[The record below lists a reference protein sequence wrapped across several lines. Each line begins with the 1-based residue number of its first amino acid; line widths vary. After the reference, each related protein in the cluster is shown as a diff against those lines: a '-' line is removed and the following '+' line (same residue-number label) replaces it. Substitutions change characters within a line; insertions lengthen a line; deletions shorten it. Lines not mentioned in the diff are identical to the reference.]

1 MYIYKKFTKY
11 IREVK
16 NLENQVS
23 RRGKIR
29 VRLYTS
35 VLILV
40 LFSAFVIN
48 AQKASELSRQLNADA
63 ERSLSTLEA
72 CMSSINTNLTKGLYA
87 NTTPMLSSM
96 AISLTR
102 DAASAKNSLSAL
114 PLSDT
119 QLDNILKF
127 LSQVGAFVST
137 LDRKLSLGEPITSE
151 ERNQLKQ
158 LIDISQKLLSEL
170 DTITQGVEDG
180 SVSFKQAGS
189 TLQKSADQSV
199 QIDSAFGDAE
209 QTITDYP
216 TLIYD
221 GPFSDHILNQSPKTL
236 EGKSD
241 ISKEKALE
249 IASDFI
255 GIDKSTLHFDSETNG
270 VIETYNFFVDS
281 INISVCKKGGA
292 VLYLLGSSSAGES
305 VISPEQAV
313 ENAKNFLSTKGYE
326 NMKESYYSTQ
336 DGICTVNFA
345 YENEGVIC
353 YPDLIKLSVSLETG
367 NIISFDARGYI
378 MNHTDRPPVQSKI
391 SADEAKMSVSDYL
404 TVMSSRLAVIPTDYK
419 TEKTA
424 YEFHCKTPD
433 EQEVLVYIDVLTA
446 KEDDIL
452 LLLYSDGGIL
462 TK

>member
-29 VRLYTS
+29 VRLYAS

-119 QLDNILKF
+119 QLDNMLKF

-158 LIDISQKLLSEL
+158 LIDVSQKLLSEL

-189 TLQKSADQSV
+189 TLQKSTDQSV

-209 QTITDYP
+209 QTLTDYP

-221 GPFSDHILNQSPKTL
+221 GPFSDHILNQTPKTL
-236 EGKSD
+236 EGKTD

-255 GIDKSTLHFDSETNG
+255 GIDKSTLRFDSETNG

-305 VISPEQAV
+305 VIPPEQAV
-313 ENAKNFLSTKGYE
+313 ENAKNFLSAKGYK

-404 TVMSSRLAVIPTDYK
+404 TVMSSRLAIIPTDYK

>member
-29 VRLYTS
+29 VRLYAS
-35 VLILV
+35 VLVLV

-119 QLDNILKF
+119 QLDNMLKF

-137 LDRKLSLGEPITSE
+137 LDRKLSLGESITSE

-158 LIDISQKLLSEL
+158 LIDVSQKLLSEL

-189 TLQKSADQSV
+189 TLKKSTDQSM

-209 QTITDYP
+209 QTLTDYP

-255 GIDKSTLHFDSETNG
+255 GVDKSTLRFDSETNG

-292 VLYLLGSSSAGES
+292 VLYLLGSSNAGES
-305 VISPEQAV
+305 VITPEQAV
-313 ENAKNFLSTKGYE
+313 ENAKNFLSAKGYK

>member
-29 VRLYTS
+29 VRLYAS

-119 QLDNILKF
+119 QLDNMLKF

-137 LDRKLSLGEPITSE
+137 LDRKLSLGEPITIE

-255 GIDKSTLHFDSETNG
+255 GIDKSTLRFDSETNG

-313 ENAKNFLSTKGYE
+313 ENAKSFLSTKGYE

>member
-29 VRLYTS
+29 VRLYAS

-48 AQKASELSRQLNADA
+48 AQEASELSRQLNADA

-119 QLDNILKF
+119 QLDNMLKF

-137 LDRKLSLGEPITSE
+137 LDRKLSLGESITSE

-158 LIDISQKLLSEL
+158 LIDVSQKLLSEL

-189 TLQKSADQSV
+189 TLKKSTDQSM

-209 QTITDYP
+209 QTLTDYP

-255 GIDKSTLHFDSETNG
+255 GVDKSTLRFDSETNG

-292 VLYLLGSSSAGES
+292 VLYLLGSSNAGES
-305 VISPEQAV
+305 VITPEQAV
-313 ENAKNFLSTKGYE
+313 ENAKNFLSAKGYK

>member
-1 MYIYKKFTKY
+1 MEK
-11 IREVK
+11 
-16 NLENQVS
+16 QVS

-29 VRLYTS
+29 VRLYIS
-35 VLILV
+35 VLVLV
-40 LFSAFVIN
+40 LFSGLVIN
-48 AQKASELSRQLNADA
+48 AQKASELSRRLNADS

-102 DAASAKNSLSAL
+102 DASSAKNSLSAL

-119 QLDNILKF
+119 QLDNMLKF
-127 LSQVGAFVST
+127 LSQVGSFVST
-137 LDRKLSLGEPITSE
+137 LDRKLSLGESITSE
-151 ERNQLKQ
+151 EREELKQ
-158 LIDISQKLLSEL
+158 LIDVSQKLLSEL
-170 DTITQGVEDG
+170 DGITQGVEDG
-180 SVSFKQAGS
+180 SISFELAGDTLERKADSS
-189 TLQKSADQSV
+189 TL
-199 QIDSAFGDAE
+199 IDSAFGDAE
-209 QTITDYP
+209 QTLTDYP

-236 EGKSD
+236 EGKAD
-241 ISKEKALE
+241 ISKDEAQT
-249 IASDFI
+249 IAADFI
-255 GIDKSTLHFDSETNG
+255 GTDKGNLRFDGEVSGTVEA
-270 VIETYNFFVDS
+270 YNFSVDS

-292 VLYLLGSSSAGES
+292 VLYLLGSSNAGES
-305 VISPEQAV
+305 TLTCEQAI
-313 ENAKNFLSTKGYE
+313 ESAHNFLSSKGYDD
-326 NMKESYYSTQ
+326 MKESYYSTQ
-336 DGICTVNFA
+336 DGICTINFA
-345 YENEGVIC
+345 YEKDGVVY

-367 NIISFDARGYI
+367 NVISFDARGYI
-378 MNHTDRPPVQSKI
+378 MNHTERSLPQNMI
-391 SADEAKMSVSDYL
+391 SADDAKTAVSDYL
-404 TVMSSRLAVIPTDYK
+404 TVMSTRLAVIPTDYK

>member
-29 VRLYTS
+29 VRLYAS

-119 QLDNILKF
+119 QLDNMLKF

-158 LIDISQKLLSEL
+158 LIDVSQKLLSEL

-209 QTITDYP
+209 QTLTDYP

-255 GIDKSTLHFDSETNG
+255 GIDKSTLRFDSETNG

-292 VLYLLGSSSAGES
+292 VLYLLGSSNAGES

-313 ENAKNFLSTKGYE
+313 ENAKNFLSAKGYK

-404 TVMSSRLAVIPTDYK
+404 TVMSSRLAIIPTDYK

>member
-29 VRLYTS
+29 VRLYAS

-119 QLDNILKF
+119 QLDNMLKF

-137 LDRKLSLGEPITSE
+137 LDRKLSLGESITSE

-158 LIDISQKLLSEL
+158 LIDVSQKLLSEL

-189 TLQKSADQSV
+189 TLQKSADQSM

-209 QTITDYP
+209 QTLTDYP

-255 GIDKSTLHFDSETNG
+255 GVDKSTLRFDSETNG
-270 VIETYNFFVDS
+270 VIETYNFFVNS

-292 VLYLLGSSSAGES
+292 VLYLLGSSNAGES
-305 VISPEQAV
+305 VITPEQAV
-313 ENAKNFLSTKGYE
+313 ENAKSFLSAKGYE

>member
-29 VRLYTS
+29 VRLYAS

-119 QLDNILKF
+119 QLDNMLKF

-255 GIDKSTLHFDSETNG
+255 GIDKSTLRFDSETNG

-313 ENAKNFLSTKGYE
+313 ENAKSFLSTKGYE

-345 YENEGVIC
+345 YENDGVIC

-404 TVMSSRLAVIPTDYK
+404 TVMSSRLAIIPTDYK

>member
-119 QLDNILKF
+119 QLDNMLKF

-255 GIDKSTLHFDSETNG
+255 GIDKSTLRFDSETNG

-313 ENAKNFLSTKGYE
+313 ENAKSFLSTKGYE

>member
-11 IREVK
+11 IQEVK

-29 VRLYTS
+29 VRLYAS

-119 QLDNILKF
+119 QLDNMLKF

-137 LDRKLSLGEPITSE
+137 LDRKLSLGESITSE

-158 LIDISQKLLSEL
+158 LIDVSQKLLSEL

-189 TLQKSADQSV
+189 TLQKSTDQSM
-199 QIDSAFGDAE
+199 QIGSAFGDAE
-209 QTITDYP
+209 QTLTDYP

-255 GIDKSTLHFDSETNG
+255 GIDKSTLRFDSETNG

-292 VLYLLGSSSAGES
+292 VLYLLGSSNAGES
-305 VISPEQAV
+305 VITPEQAV
-313 ENAKNFLSTKGYE
+313 ENAKNFLSAKGYE

>member
-29 VRLYTS
+29 VRLYAS

-119 QLDNILKF
+119 QLDNMLKF

-158 LIDISQKLLSEL
+158 LIDVSQKLLSEL
-170 DTITQGVEDG
+170 DTITQGVENG

-189 TLQKSADQSV
+189 TLQKNADQSV

-209 QTITDYP
+209 QTLTDYP

-255 GIDKSTLHFDSETNG
+255 GIDKSTLRFDSETNG

-313 ENAKNFLSTKGYE
+313 ENAKSFLSAKGYE

-433 EQEVLVYIDVLTA
+433 EQEVLVYIDILTA

>member
-29 VRLYTS
+29 VRLYAS

-119 QLDNILKF
+119 QLDNMLKF
-127 LSQVGAFVST
+127 LSQVGAFVTT
-137 LDRKLSLGEPITSE
+137 LDRKLSLGESITSE

-158 LIDISQKLLSEL
+158 LIDVSQKLLSEL

-209 QTITDYP
+209 QTLTDYP

-221 GPFSDHILNQSPKTL
+221 GPFSDHILNQTPKTL
-236 EGKSD
+236 EGKTD
-241 ISKEKALE
+241 VSKEKALE

-255 GIDKSTLHFDSETNG
+255 GIDKSTLRFDSETNG

-313 ENAKNFLSTKGYE
+313 ENAKNFLSAKGYK

-404 TVMSSRLAVIPTDYK
+404 TVMSSRLAVIPTDYQA
-419 TEKTA
+419 EKTA

>member
-29 VRLYTS
+29 VRLYAS

-119 QLDNILKF
+119 QLDNMLKF

-158 LIDISQKLLSEL
+158 LIDVSQKLLSEL

-209 QTITDYP
+209 QTLTDYP

-221 GPFSDHILNQSPKTL
+221 GPFSDHILNQTPKTL
-236 EGKSD
+236 EEKSD
-241 ISKEKALE
+241 VSKEKALE

-255 GIDKSTLHFDSETNG
+255 GIDKSTLRFDSETNG

-292 VLYLLGSSSAGES
+292 VLYLLGSSNAGES

-313 ENAKNFLSTKGYE
+313 ENAKNFLSAKGYK

-378 MNHTDRPPVQSKI
+378 MNHTDRPPIQSKI

>member
-1 MYIYKKFTKY
+1 M
-11 IREVK
+11 
-16 NLENQVS
+16 ENQVS

-29 VRLYTS
+29 VRLYAS

-119 QLDNILKF
+119 QLDNMLKF

-137 LDRKLSLGEPITSE
+137 LDRKLSLGESITSE

-158 LIDISQKLLSEL
+158 LIDVSQKLLSEL

-189 TLQKSADQSV
+189 TLQKSTDQSM

-209 QTITDYP
+209 QTLTDYP

-255 GIDKSTLHFDSETNG
+255 GIDKSTLRFDSETNG

-292 VLYLLGSSSAGES
+292 VLYLLGSSNAGES
-305 VISPEQAV
+305 VITPEQAV
-313 ENAKNFLSTKGYE
+313 ENAKNFLSAKGYE

>member
-29 VRLYTS
+29 VRLYAS

-119 QLDNILKF
+119 QLDNMLKF

-158 LIDISQKLLSEL
+158 LIDVSQKLLSEL

-209 QTITDYP
+209 QTLTDYP

-255 GIDKSTLHFDSETNG
+255 GIDKSTLRFDSETNG

-313 ENAKNFLSTKGYE
+313 ENAKNFLSAKGYK

-404 TVMSSRLAVIPTDYK
+404 TIMSSRLAVIPTDYK

-433 EQEVLVYIDVLTA
+433 EQEVLVYIDVLNA

>member
-29 VRLYTS
+29 VRLYAS

-119 QLDNILKF
+119 QLDNMLKF

-137 LDRKLSLGEPITSE
+137 LDRKLSLGESITSE

-158 LIDISQKLLSEL
+158 LIDVSQKLLSEL

-189 TLQKSADQSV
+189 TLKKSTDQSM
-199 QIDSAFGDAE
+199 QIGSAFGDAE
-209 QTITDYP
+209 QTLTDYP

-255 GIDKSTLHFDSETNG
+255 GVDKSTLRFDSETNG

-292 VLYLLGSSSAGES
+292 VLYLLGSSNAGES
-305 VISPEQAV
+305 VITPEQAV
-313 ENAKNFLSTKGYE
+313 ENAKNFLSAKGYK

>member
-29 VRLYTS
+29 VRLYAS

-119 QLDNILKF
+119 QLDNMLKF

-199 QIDSAFGDAE
+199 QIDSVFGDAE

-255 GIDKSTLHFDSETNG
+255 GIDKSTLRFDSETNG

-313 ENAKNFLSTKGYE
+313 ENAKNFLSAKGYE

>member
-1 MYIYKKFTKY
+1 M
-11 IREVK
+11 
-16 NLENQVS
+16 ENQVS

-29 VRLYTS
+29 VRLYAS

-119 QLDNILKF
+119 QLDNMLKF

-158 LIDISQKLLSEL
+158 LIDVSQKLLSEL

-189 TLQKSADQSV
+189 TLQKSTDQSM

-209 QTITDYP
+209 QTLTDYP

-255 GIDKSTLHFDSETNG
+255 GIDKSTLRFDSETNG

-292 VLYLLGSSSAGES
+292 VLYLLGSSNAGES
-305 VISPEQAV
+305 VITPEQAV
-313 ENAKNFLSTKGYE
+313 ENAKNFLSAKGYK

>member
-1 MYIYKKFTKY
+1 M
-11 IREVK
+11 
-16 NLENQVS
+16 ENQVS

-29 VRLYTS
+29 GRLYAS

-119 QLDNILKF
+119 QLDNMLKF

-158 LIDISQKLLSEL
+158 LIDVSQKLLSEL

-180 SVSFKQAGS
+180 SVSFKQVGS
-189 TLQKSADQSV
+189 TLQKSTDQSM
-199 QIDSAFGDAE
+199 QIGSAFGDAE
-209 QTITDYP
+209 QTLTDYP

-255 GIDKSTLHFDSETNG
+255 GIDKSTLRFDSETNG

-292 VLYLLGSSSAGES
+292 VLYLLGSSNAGES
-305 VISPEQAV
+305 VITPEQAV
-313 ENAKNFLSTKGYE
+313 ENAKNFLSAKGYE

>member
-119 QLDNILKF
+119 QLDNMLKF

-221 GPFSDHILNQSPKTL
+221 GPFSDHILNQSPKML

-255 GIDKSTLHFDSETNG
+255 GIDKSTLRFDSETNG

-313 ENAKNFLSTKGYE
+313 ENAKNFLSAKGYE

>member
-29 VRLYTS
+29 VRLYAS

-119 QLDNILKF
+119 QLDNMLKF

-158 LIDISQKLLSEL
+158 LIDVSQKLLSEL

-209 QTITDYP
+209 QTLTDYP

-221 GPFSDHILNQSPKTL
+221 GPFSDHILNQTPKTL
-236 EGKSD
+236 EGKTD
-241 ISKEKALE
+241 VSKEKALE

-255 GIDKSTLHFDSETNG
+255 GIDKSTLRFDSETNG

-305 VISPEQAV
+305 VITPEQAV
-313 ENAKNFLSTKGYE
+313 ENAKNFLSAKGYK

>member
-29 VRLYTS
+29 VRLYAS

-119 QLDNILKF
+119 QLDNMLKF

-158 LIDISQKLLSEL
+158 LIDVSQKLLSEL

-209 QTITDYP
+209 QTLTDYP

-221 GPFSDHILNQSPKTL
+221 GPFSDHILNQTPKTL

-255 GIDKSTLHFDSETNG
+255 GIDKSTLRFDSETNG

-313 ENAKNFLSTKGYE
+313 ENAKNFLSAKGYK

>member
-29 VRLYTS
+29 VRLYAS

-119 QLDNILKF
+119 QLDNMLKF

-137 LDRKLSLGEPITSE
+137 LDRKLSLGESITSE

-158 LIDISQKLLSEL
+158 LIDVSQKLLSEL

-189 TLQKSADQSV
+189 TLQKCADQSV

-209 QTITDYP
+209 QTLTDYP

-221 GPFSDHILNQSPKTL
+221 GPFSDHILNQTPKTL
-236 EGKSD
+236 EGKTD

-255 GIDKSTLHFDSETNG
+255 GIDKNTLRFDSETNG

-305 VISPEQAV
+305 VITPEQAV
-313 ENAKNFLSTKGYE
+313 ENAKNFLRAKGYE

-353 YPDLIKLSVSLETG
+353 YPDLIKISVSLETG

-391 SADEAKMSVSDYL
+391 SEDEAKMSVSDYL
-404 TVMSSRLAVIPTDYK
+404 TVMSTRLAVIPTDYK

>member
-29 VRLYTS
+29 VRLYAS

-119 QLDNILKF
+119 QLDNMLKF

-255 GIDKSTLHFDSETNG
+255 GIDKSTLRFDSETNG

-313 ENAKNFLSTKGYE
+313 ENAKNFLSAKGYE

-452 LLLYSDGGIL
+452 LLLYSDSGIL

>member
-11 IREVK
+11 IQEVK

-29 VRLYTS
+29 VRLYAS

-119 QLDNILKF
+119 QLDNMLKF

-158 LIDISQKLLSEL
+158 LIDVSQKLLSEL

-209 QTITDYP
+209 QTLTDYP

-221 GPFSDHILNQSPKTL
+221 GPFSDHILNQTPKTL

-255 GIDKSTLHFDSETNG
+255 GIDKSTLRFDSETNG

-305 VISPEQAV
+305 VITPEQAV
-313 ENAKNFLSTKGYE
+313 ENAKNFLSAKGYK

>member
-29 VRLYTS
+29 VRLYAS

-119 QLDNILKF
+119 QLDNMLKF

-151 ERNQLKQ
+151 EQNQLKQ

-255 GIDKSTLHFDSETNG
+255 GIDKSTLRFDSETNG

-313 ENAKNFLSTKGYE
+313 ENAKNFLSAKGYE

>member
-29 VRLYTS
+29 VRLYAS

-119 QLDNILKF
+119 QLDNMLKF

-137 LDRKLSLGEPITSE
+137 LDRKLSLGESITSE

-158 LIDISQKLLSEL
+158 LIDVSQKLLSEL

-189 TLQKSADQSV
+189 TLKKSTDQSM
-199 QIDSAFGDAE
+199 QIGSAFGDAE
-209 QTITDYP
+209 QTLTDYP

-255 GIDKSTLHFDSETNG
+255 GVDKSTLRFDSETNG

-292 VLYLLGSSSAGES
+292 VLYLLGSSNAGES
-305 VISPEQAV
+305 VITPEQAV
-313 ENAKNFLSTKGYE
+313 ENAKNFLLSKGYE

>member
-29 VRLYTS
+29 VRLYAS

-119 QLDNILKF
+119 QLDNMLKF

-158 LIDISQKLLSEL
+158 LIDVSQKLLSEL

-209 QTITDYP
+209 QTLTDYP

-221 GPFSDHILNQSPKTL
+221 GPFSDHILNQTPKTL

-255 GIDKSTLHFDSETNG
+255 GADKSTLRFDSETNG

-292 VLYLLGSSSAGES
+292 VLYLLGSSNAGES
-305 VISPEQAV
+305 AITPEQAV
-313 ENAKNFLSTKGYE
+313 ENAKNFLRAKGYE

-353 YPDLIKLSVSLETG
+353 YPDLIKISVSLETG

-433 EQEVLVYIDVLTA
+433 EQEVLGYIDVLTA

>member
-29 VRLYTS
+29 VRLYAS

-119 QLDNILKF
+119 QLDNMLKF

-255 GIDKSTLHFDSETNG
+255 GIDKSTLRFDSETNG

-281 INISVCKKGGA
+281 INISVCKKGGE

-313 ENAKNFLSTKGYE
+313 ENAKNFLSAKGYE

>member
-1 MYIYKKFTKY
+1 M
-11 IREVK
+11 
-16 NLENQVS
+16 ENQVS

-29 VRLYTS
+29 VRLYAS
-35 VLILV
+35 LLILV

-119 QLDNILKF
+119 QLDNMLKF

-158 LIDISQKLLSEL
+158 LIDVSQKLLSEL

-189 TLQKSADQSV
+189 TLQKSADQSM

-209 QTITDYP
+209 QTLTDYP

-221 GPFSDHILNQSPKTL
+221 GPFSDHILNQSPKAL

-255 GIDKSTLHFDSETNG
+255 GIDKSTLRFDSETNG

-292 VLYLLGSSSAGES
+292 VLYLLGSSNAGES
-305 VISPEQAV
+305 VITPEQAV
-313 ENAKNFLSTKGYE
+313 ENAKNFLSAKGYE

-419 TEKTA
+419 AEKTA

>member
-16 NLENQVS
+16 NLKNQVS

-119 QLDNILKF
+119 QLDNMLKF

-255 GIDKSTLHFDSETNG
+255 GIDKSTLRFDSETNG

-313 ENAKNFLSTKGYE
+313 ENAKNFLSAKGYK

>member
-29 VRLYTS
+29 VRLYAS

-119 QLDNILKF
+119 QLDNMLKF

-255 GIDKSTLHFDSETNG
+255 GIDKSTLRFDSETNG

-313 ENAKNFLSTKGYE
+313 ENAKSFLSTKGYE

-404 TVMSSRLAVIPTDYK
+404 TVMSSRLAIIPTDYK
-419 TEKTA
+419 TEKAA

>member
-29 VRLYTS
+29 VRLYAS

-119 QLDNILKF
+119 QLDNMLKF

-137 LDRKLSLGEPITSE
+137 LDRKLSLGESITSE

-158 LIDISQKLLSEL
+158 LIDVSQKLLSEL

-189 TLQKSADQSV
+189 TLQKSTDQSM
-199 QIDSAFGDAE
+199 QIDSAFDDAE
-209 QTITDYP
+209 QTLTDYP

-255 GIDKSTLHFDSETNG
+255 GVDKSTLRFDSETNG

-292 VLYLLGSSSAGES
+292 VLYLLGSSNAGES
-305 VISPEQAV
+305 VITPEQAV
-313 ENAKNFLSTKGYE
+313 ENAKNFLSAKGYE

>member
-11 IREVK
+11 IQEVK

-29 VRLYTS
+29 VRLYAS

-119 QLDNILKF
+119 QLDNMLKF

-158 LIDISQKLLSEL
+158 LIDVSQKLLSEL

-189 TLQKSADQSV
+189 TLQKSADQSM

-209 QTITDYP
+209 QTLTDYP

-221 GPFSDHILNQSPKTL
+221 GPFSDHILNQSPKAL

-255 GIDKSTLHFDSETNG
+255 GVNKSTLRFDSETNG

-292 VLYLLGSSSAGES
+292 VLYLLGSSNAGES
-305 VISPEQAV
+305 VITPEQAV
-313 ENAKNFLSTKGYE
+313 ENAKNFLSAKGYE

>member
-29 VRLYTS
+29 VRLYAS

-119 QLDNILKF
+119 QLDNMLKF

-158 LIDISQKLLSEL
+158 LIDVSQKLLSEL

-180 SVSFKQAGS
+180 SVSFKQAGN

-209 QTITDYP
+209 QTLTDYP

-241 ISKEKALE
+241 VSKEKALE

-255 GIDKSTLHFDSETNG
+255 GIDKSTLRFDSETNG

-305 VISPEQAV
+305 VITPEQAV
-313 ENAKNFLSTKGYE
+313 ENAKNFLSAKGYK

-391 SADEAKMSVSDYL
+391 SSDEAKMSVSDYL

>member
-29 VRLYTS
+29 VRLYAS

-119 QLDNILKF
+119 QLDNMLKF

-180 SVSFKQAGS
+180 SVSFNQAGS

-255 GIDKSTLHFDSETNG
+255 GIDKSTLRFDSETNG

-292 VLYLLGSSSAGES
+292 VLYMLGSSSAGES

-313 ENAKNFLSTKGYE
+313 ENAKNFLSAKGYE

-345 YENEGVIC
+345 YENDGVIC

>member
-29 VRLYTS
+29 VRLYAS

-119 QLDNILKF
+119 QLDNMLKF

-158 LIDISQKLLSEL
+158 LIDVSQKLLSEL
-170 DTITQGVEDG
+170 DTITQGVENG

-209 QTITDYP
+209 QTLTDYP

-255 GIDKSTLHFDSETNG
+255 GIDKSTLRFDSETNG

-313 ENAKNFLSTKGYE
+313 ENAKSFLSAKGYE

>member
-29 VRLYTS
+29 VRLYAS

-72 CMSSINTNLTKGLYA
+72 CMSSINTDLTKGLYA

-119 QLDNILKF
+119 QLDNMLKF

-255 GIDKSTLHFDSETNG
+255 GIDKSTLRFDSETNG

-313 ENAKNFLSTKGYE
+313 ENAKSFLSAKGYE

>member
-29 VRLYTS
+29 VRLYAS

-119 QLDNILKF
+119 QLDNMLKF

-158 LIDISQKLLSEL
+158 LIDVSQKLLSEL

-209 QTITDYP
+209 QTLTDYP

-221 GPFSDHILNQSPKTL
+221 GPFSDHILNQTPKTL
-236 EGKSD
+236 EGKTD

-255 GIDKSTLHFDSETNG
+255 GIDKSTLRFDSETNG

-313 ENAKNFLSTKGYE
+313 ENAKNFLSAKGCK

-345 YENEGVIC
+345 YEDEGVIC

-419 TEKTA
+419 AEKTA

>member
-1 MYIYKKFTKY
+1 M
-11 IREVK
+11 
-16 NLENQVS
+16 ENQVS

-29 VRLYTS
+29 VRLYAS

-119 QLDNILKF
+119 QLDNMLKF

-158 LIDISQKLLSEL
+158 LIDVSQKLLSEL

-189 TLQKSADQSV
+189 TLQKSTDQSV

-209 QTITDYP
+209 QTLTDYP

-221 GPFSDHILNQSPKTL
+221 GPFSDHILNQTPKTL
-236 EGKSD
+236 EGKTD

-255 GIDKSTLHFDSETNG
+255 GIDKSTLRFDSETNG

-305 VISPEQAV
+305 VITPEQAV
-313 ENAKNFLSTKGYE
+313 ENAKNFLSAKGYK

-378 MNHTDRPPVQSKI
+378 MNHTDRPPIQSKI